1 MSKYTKIRL
10 PDIVGKGYKTFW
22 NATNRYRVLKGSRG
36 SKKSKTMALW
46 LIYNIMK
53 HKDSNALVVRKVFNT
68 LRDSCYTDLI
78 WATERLGVSHL
89 WRATKSPLELNYI
102 PTGQKI
108 LFRGLDDP
116 LKLTSITVSEG
127 YLCWCWIK
135 KSVQHFKINS
145 SNCWN
150 TLTKLT

>member
-1 MSKYTKIRL
+1 MEIRL
-10 PDIVGKGYKTFW
+10 SEVIGKGYSTFW
-22 NATNRYRVLKGSRG
+22 NSRQRYRAVKGSRG
-36 SKKSKTMALW
+36 SKKSRTTALW
-46 LIYNIMK
+46 LIYHIMK
-53 HKDSNALVVRKVFNT
+53 YREANALVIRKVFDN
-68 LRDSCYTDLI
+68 LRQSCYSDLE
-78 WATERLGVSHL
+78 WAINRLGVRHL
-89 WRATKSPLELNYI
+89 WKSSKSPLELI
-102 PTGQKI
+102 FKPTGQKI

-135 KSVQHFKINS
+135 KSVQHIKINS